1 MDFHP
6 GSGPSGDGPSGSMVG
21 GVNLTSLAVM
31 LGGGRGRP
39 LSRVPGQWNLIL
51 FEPAMPGGRPFLVP
65 SQVILYTF
73 GKVPGP

>member
-51 FEPAMPGGRPFLVP
+51 FEPAMPGGRPFLVAEMLRAL
-65 SQVILYTF
+65 QMRLR
-73 GKVPGP
+73 